1 MSHDPQYRFDHV
13 HVYCSDLP
21 ATEGWFVEKMGAEL
35 IRRRDPKPAPASDL
49 RLGGAVLYL
58 REQWPN
64 ETLGEGG
71 ASRFGTDHF
80 GLAVDDL
87 NATAAEL
94 KRREWSSRLSPMSSA
109 LGCAL
114 PSSRARTRC
123 GSIYFRRAS
132 SRSRYHLVLSDE

>member
-94 KRREWSSRLSPMSSA
+94 KRRGVEFEVEPYEIRPGLRIAFVKGP
-109 LGCAL
+109 
-114 PSSRARTRC
+114 
-123 GSIYFRRAS
+123 
-132 SRSRYHLVLSDE
+132 DEVRIELLQKSQ

>member
-58 REQWPN
+58 REQRPN

-94 KRREWSSRLSPMSSA
+94 KRRGVEFEVEPYEIRPGLRIAFVKGP
-109 LGCAL
+109 
-114 PSSRARTRC
+114 
-123 GSIYFRRAS
+123 
-132 SRSRYHLVLSDE
+132 DEVRIELLQKSQ